1 MELEISKNDSDYMYN
16 LVKDIILQ
24 CGPRMPCSEQE
35 AKGSEIIKRQFEKT
49 CEEVDVE
56 SFTCHPKAFLG
67 WIRVVM
73 IMLVIS
79 IFGTIVSSVITL
91 IYWNIILSVISF
103 SLVIIAIEIMWEEF
117 FNYHELIDPLFRKQ
131 SSQNVIGKFK
141 KGERNKII
149 IISAHIDSA
158 LQFNL
163 LKILR
168 WGFLIVAFTG
178 ILIILF
184 WTVISFIY
192 LILIVI
198 GFYSLNNI
206 FFGISILTLI
216 IGSPFFIALF
226 FFVPIGDRGNVVP
239 GAVDNLSGCAVLIGI
254 SRFLNVNQD
263 LIPKDSEIRL
273 ITFGCEEAG
282 LRGAYR
288 YVTSHLDE
296 LKEFET
302 YILNLD
308 GLETPDKFHVIEYEP
323 TTRTWHSQEM
333 VNKVL
338 KAAKNAN
345 IDVKRL
351 GSGKLEKTLGRLSG
365 GSDAAAFSKAGIKAT
380 FLNSADW
387 KTRSSY
393 YHQSEDTFDK
403 IKKGT
408 LENALKICLNFIKNE
423 KLVN

>member
-1 MELEISKNDSDYMYN
+1 MYD
-16 LVKDIILQ
+16 LIKEIILK
-24 CGPRMPCSEQE
+24 CGPRMPCSKQE
-35 AKGSEIIKRQFEKT
+35 GKGSEIIKREFEKN
-49 CEEVDVE
+49 CDKVEVE
-56 SFTCHPKAFLG
+56 LFTCHPKAFLG
-67 WIRVVM
+67 WIRV
-73 IMLVIS
+73 IMMMLILS
-79 IFGTIVSSVITL
+79 IFMIIISSVLTL
-91 IYWNIILSVISF
+91 IFWNAILSLISF

-117 FNYHELIDPLFRKQ
+117 FNYKEFIDPIFRKQ
-131 SSQNVIGKFK
+131 SSQNVIGTFQ
-141 KGERNKII
+141 KGEKSKIL

-184 WTVISFIY
+184 WTVISFLN
-192 LILIVI
+192 LIIVII

-239 GAVDNLSGCAVLIGI
+239 GAVDNLSGCAVLVGI
-254 SRFLNVNQD
+254 SRFLKDNQD

-273 ITFGCEEAG
+273 IAFGCEEAG

-288 YVTSHLDE
+288 YVSSHLDE
-296 LKEFET
+296 LKEVET
-302 YILNLD
+302 YVLNLD

-338 KAAKNAN
+338 EAAKNVN
-345 IDVKRL
+345 VEVKRL

-365 GSDAAAFSKAGIKAT
+365 GSDAAAFSKAGLKAT

-403 IKKGT
+403 IQRGT

-423 KLVN
+423 

>member
-35 AKGSEIIKRQFEKT
+35 AKGSEIIKKQFEKT
-49 CEEVDVE
+49 CDEVYVE
-56 SFTCHPKAFLG
+56 QFTCHPKAFLG
-67 WIRVVM
+67 WIRVIM
-73 IMLVIS
+73 IVLVLS
-79 IFGTIVSSVITL
+79 IIGTIISSVIV
-91 IYWNIILSVISF
+91 IISWNIILSIISF
-103 SLVIIAIEIMWEEF
+103 SLAIIAIEIMWEEF
-117 FNYHELIDPLFRKQ
+117 FNYHEFIDPIFRKQ
-131 SSQNVIGKFK
+131 KSQNVIGSFK
-141 KGERNKII
+141 NGERKKII
-149 IISAHIDSA
+149 VISAHIDSA

-168 WGFLIVAFTG
+168 WGFLIVAFIG

-184 WTVISFIY
+184 WSAISFIN
-192 LILIVI
+192 LITIVI
-198 GFYSLNNI
+198 GFYSLNNL

-216 IGSPFFIALF
+216 IGSPLFLALF

-239 GAVDNLSGCAVLIGI
+239 GAVDNLSGCAVLVGI
-254 SRFLNVNQD
+254 SRFLNINPD

-273 ITFGCEEAG
+273 IAFGCEEAG

-288 YVTSHLDE
+288 YVSSHLNE

-302 YILNLD
+302 HILNLD

-323 TTRTWHSQEM
+323 TTRTWHSQEI
-333 VNKVL
+333 VEKVL
-338 KAAKNAN
+338 KAAKDAN
-345 IDVKRL
+345 INVKRL
-351 GSGKLEKTLGRLSG
+351 GSGKIEKTLGRLSG

-423 KLVN
+423 

>member
-1 MELEISKNDSDYMYN
+1 LELEISKNDSDYMYN
-16 LVKDIILQ
+16 FVKDIIIQ

-35 AKGSEIIKRQFEKT
+35 AKGSEIIKKQFEKT
-49 CEEVDVE
+49 CDEVYVE
-56 SFTCHPKAFLG
+56 QFTCHPKAFLG
-67 WIRVVM
+67 WIRVIM
-73 IMLVIS
+73 IMLVLS
-79 IFGTIVSSVITL
+79 IIGTIISSVIV
-91 IYWNIILSVISF
+91 IISWNIILSIISF
-103 SLVIIAIEIMWEEF
+103 SLAIIAIEIMWEEF
-117 FNYHELIDPLFRKQ
+117 FNYHEFIDPIFRKQ
-131 SSQNVIGKFK
+131 KSQNVIGSFK
-141 KGERNKII
+141 NGERKKII
-149 IISAHIDSA
+149 VISAHIDSA

-168 WGFLIVAFTG
+168 WGFLIVAFIG

-184 WTVISFIY
+184 WSAISFIN
-192 LILIVI
+192 LIIIVI
-198 GFYSLNNI
+198 GFYSLSNL
-206 FFGISILTLI
+206 FFGISIWTLI

-239 GAVDNLSGCAVLIGI
+239 GAVDNLSGCAVLVGI
-254 SRFLNVNQD
+254 SRFLNINPD

-273 ITFGCEEAG
+273 IAFGCEEAG

-288 YVTSHLDE
+288 YVSSHLNE

-302 YILNLD
+302 HILNLD

-323 TTRTWHSQEM
+323 TTRTWHSQEI
-333 VNKVL
+333 VEKVL
-338 KAAKNAN
+338 KAAKDAN
-345 IDVKRL
+345 INVKRL

-423 KLVN
+423 

>member
-16 LVKDIILQ
+16 FVKDIIIQ

-35 AKGSEIIKRQFEKT
+35 AKGSEIIKKQFEKT
-49 CEEVDVE
+49 CDEVYVE
-56 SFTCHPKAFLG
+56 QFTCHPKAFLG
-67 WIRVVM
+67 WIRVIM
-73 IMLVIS
+73 IMLVLS
-79 IFGTIVSSVITL
+79 IIGTIISSVIV
-91 IYWNIILSVISF
+91 IISWNIILSIISF
-103 SLVIIAIEIMWEEF
+103 SLAIIAIEIMWEEF
-117 FNYHELIDPLFRKQ
+117 FNYHEFIDPIFRKQ
-131 SSQNVIGKFK
+131 KSQNVIGSFK
-141 KGERNKII
+141 NGERKKII
-149 IISAHIDSA
+149 VISAHIDSA

-168 WGFLIVAFTG
+168 WGFLIVAFIG

-184 WTVISFIY
+184 WSAISFIN
-192 LILIVI
+192 LITIVI
-198 GFYSLNNI
+198 GFYSLNNL

-216 IGSPFFIALF
+216 IGSPLFLALF

-239 GAVDNLSGCAVLIGI
+239 GAVDNLSGCAVLVGI
-254 SRFLNVNQD
+254 SRFLNINPD

-273 ITFGCEEAG
+273 IAFGCEEAG

-288 YVTSHLDE
+288 YVSSHLNE

-302 YILNLD
+302 HILNLD

-333 VNKVL
+333 VEKVL
-338 KAAKNAN
+338 KAAKDAN
-345 IDVKRL
+345 INVKRL
-351 GSGKLEKTLGRLSG
+351 GSGKIEKTLGRLSG

-423 KLVN
+423 